1 MNNTNSQIS
10 IETSTIIKG
19 IVLVISTVLIIG
31 VFHNLARP
39 IVWILVAFFLAIA
52 LNPGVSWIARHLKS
66 KSRIKATALSY
77 IILIAFLITF
87 FSLITPP
94 LVKQTVDFVRDIP
107 QTLEDLKTERS
118 PAGRFVSK
126 YKLQDEVNNLAK
138 DVGNKTK
145 DISQPAIATATTIG
159 TTLAS
164 IITILVLTFMM
175 LVEGPQWLDR
185 LWAMQ
190 PASKR
195 KQRKDTANQMYR
207 VVTSYVNGQLLIAFI
222 AGVFACIA
230 LLIASQIFNANI
242 NAIALGGIVG
252 VFALLPLIGA
262 TLGAVIVI
270 IACLFVSFPLAITMA
285 IYFIVYQQVENITLQ
300 PYIQSRNNRLTPLV
314 VFISAIV
321 GASIGGLLGALL
333 AIPAAGC
340 LRILMESKYKIKT
353 QDASRK

>member
-39 IVWILVAFFLAIA
+39 IVLILVAFFLAIA

-185 LWAMQ
+185 FWAMQ